1 VVDVHT
7 PKTPVRSVRDFLI
20 EMVTITVGVLI
31 ALSFEGLREWNHNRT
46 LANQARSNIVRE
58 LTDNKKAVDHDIES
72 VPSRRQKLEKVLQF
86 TEDILKTGKTSVT
99 GLELGFSY
107 GDLSIAGWQTAE
119 HTGALGHM
127 RYDEVQRFAAA
138 YVLQNMYQ
146 DQQRRSIADVS
157 TATAAVVVGD
167 PTTAPRADI
176 EHFRATLLSMSA
188 DLLIEEQIARQLS
201 DRYAK
206 VLKEQVQ

>member
-1 VVDVHT
+1 MVDVHT
-7 PKTPVRSVRDFLI
+7 PKTPIHSIRGFLI

-31 ALSFEGLREWNHNRT
+31 ALSFEGAREWNHNRS
-46 LANQARSNIVRE
+46 LANEARRNIVRE

-72 VPSRRQKLEKVLQF
+72 VPKRREQLDHALQF
-86 TEDILKTGKTSVT
+86 TDDVLKTGKTAVSK
-99 GLELGFSY
+99 LELGFSY
-107 GDLSIAGWQTAE
+107 GDLSIAGWQTDE

-127 RYDEVQRFAAA
+127 PYDDVQRFASA

-146 DQQRRSIADVS
+146 EHERQSIADVS
-157 TATAAVVVGD
+157 TATAAVVAGD
-167 PTTAPRADI
+167 PAKAARADL
-176 EHFRATLLSMSA
+176 ERFRITLLTMSA
-188 DLLIEEQIARQLS
+188 DLLIEEQLARQLS